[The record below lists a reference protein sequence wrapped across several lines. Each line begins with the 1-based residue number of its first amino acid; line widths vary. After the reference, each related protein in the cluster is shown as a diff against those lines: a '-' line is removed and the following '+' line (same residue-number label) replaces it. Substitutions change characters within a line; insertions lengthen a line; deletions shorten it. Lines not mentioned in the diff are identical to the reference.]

1 MEEIFEN
8 AIEEL
13 DNLCDSLG
21 VQRRGNPTS
30 IPVRIKK
37 LHPDAIIPRKST
49 PGSAGYDLYAPK
61 DVRVWPGRGVI
72 PLGLAIELPYGYEA
86 SIQSRSGYASKGME
100 IIIDNPVTKAYN
112 NSNEQQYSIRVDIS
126 VITGVVDSDYRD
138 EIGVIVNNRDGL
150 TRTIRKG
157 QKIAQMI
164 IRKVEDAE
172 WEEVDELT
180 PTDHKGGFG
189 STGNN

>member
-13 DNLCDSLG
+13 DNLCDELG
-21 VQRRGNPTS
+21 VQRLGNPTS

-61 DVRVWPGRGVI
+61 DVMVPVGRSVI

-86 SIQSRSGYASKGME
+86 SIQSRSGHASKGFE
-100 IIIDNPVTKAYN
+100 IIIPGITRAYN
-112 NSNEQQYSIRVDIS
+112 NDRPYSIRCDIS
-126 VITGVVDSDYRD
+126 VLTGVVDSDYRD
-138 EIGVIVNNRDGL
+138 EIAVIVNNRDGL
-150 TRTIRKG
+150 TRTIIKG

-164 IRKVEDAE
+164 IRKVEDAD

-180 PTDHKGGFG
+180 PTDRKGGFG
-189 STGNN
+189 STGNK

>member
-1 MEEIFEN
+1 MKEIFEN
-8 AIEEL
+8 AIEDL
-13 DNLCDSLG
+13 DNLCDGLG

-37 LHPDAIIPRKST
+37 LYPNAVIPRKST
-49 PGSAGYDLYAPK
+49 PGSAGYDLYAPFDTIVK
-61 DVRVWPGRGVI
+61 PGRSAI

-86 SIQSRSGYASKGME
+86 SIQSRSGHASKGME
-100 IIIDNPVTKAYN
+100 IIVDNPATKAYN
-112 NSNEQQYSIRVDIS
+112 NSNERQYSIRVDIE
-126 VITGVVDSDYRD
+126 VLTGVVDSDYRD
-138 EIGVIVNNRDGL
+138 EIAVIVNNRDGL
-150 TRTIRKG
+150 PYTIRKS

-180 PTDHKGGFG
+180 PTDRKGGFG